1 MKNDVKIYKRIC
13 THIFMDIY
21 YNFEKLYNVNNV
33 NNVDIIEIT
42 LPAPNIF
49 IGSRDYQVYY

>member
-1 MKNDVKIYKRIC
+1 
-13 THIFMDIY
+13 MDTY